1 MRKMKR
7 WFTKKIPL
15 YMVALIL
22 GAGGILF
29 FVTLARGEQ
38 SGSSPSAGATSR
50 FKTLAD
56 DLVTRGY
63 GSTASG
69 AWGDW
74 GASWNRI
81 YSSAIRPAGADL
93 SNMYNGTGVGSANC
107 TSTFALNC
115 YTQAIGGVDD
125 YNNNNTIPSDTYKV
139 TWTTCAEGNNY
150 CGTGRSVAS
159 RQDPNTG
166 LVWSV
171 RLTTS
176 NSTLPANTVNWF
188 VANNCKYP
196 NELPEDD
203 GTCNTNG
210 EVACYC
216 VKLTSSKT
224 GCDSFDDGGWRLP
237 YQKELMQA
245 YINGSRGSGLDNLT
259 VNYWSATTR
268 GSNTQNAWVTLLTD
282 GPTVGYSKTT
292 TNSVRC
298 VRP

>member
-166 LVWSV
+166 LVWSP
-171 RLTTS
+171 RIS
-176 NSTLPANTVNWF
+176 SSSTWF
-188 VANNCKYP
+188 AANNCAYP
-196 NELPEDD
+196 NGLTGDD

-224 GCDSFDDGGWRLP
+224 GCEVYDDGNWRLP
-237 YQKELMQA
+237 TQKEQMQA
-245 YINGSRGSGLDNLT
+245 YINGSWGSGLDNLT
-259 VNYWSATTR
+259 ATYWSATTM
-268 GSNTQNAWVTLLTD
+268 STYTLSAWVTDL
-282 GPTVGYSKTT
+282 GYGTTGVYNKTT
-292 TNSVRC
+292 ARSVRC
-298 VRP
+298 VR